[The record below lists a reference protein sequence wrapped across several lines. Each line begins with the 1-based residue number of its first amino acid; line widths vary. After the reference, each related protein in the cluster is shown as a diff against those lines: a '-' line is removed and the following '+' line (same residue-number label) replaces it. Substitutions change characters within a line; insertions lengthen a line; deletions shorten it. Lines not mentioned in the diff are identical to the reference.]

1 MKHLLYAAAGL
12 AALTFAPTGAKA
24 EDASWGCQVLLCAAS
39 QNPSWQGVPY
49 CVPPMKRLIAAMA
62 KPGFDWPICHEAK
75 AGEPGR
81 EEFEDCPAG
90 SHPTS
95 SSDGDDNG
103 LRRNEQDQ
111 CVRIVDRCENRNEF
125 SRLYGDEE
133 ANRRNR
139 ITVNVLTSGSHNDNF
154 LNRNNRYNGCKVQV
168 TSPRPRR
175 ANDWYF
181 DIPNDKGV
189 KERFWFN
196 LRT

>member
-1 MKHLLYAAAGL
+1 MKHLLSAAAGL

-39 QNPSWQGVPY
+39 QDPSWQGVPY
-49 CVPPMKRLIAAMA
+49 CVPPMKKLIAAMSR
-62 KPGFDWPICHEAK
+62 PGFDWPICHQAK

-81 EEFEDCPAG
+81 QEFEDCPAG
-90 SHPTS
+90 ARPTS
-95 SSDGDDNG
+95 SHDGNDNG
-103 LRRNEQDQ
+103 LRRRNKEDQ
-111 CVRIVDRCENRNEF
+111 CVRVVDRCENGGEYN
-125 SRLYGDEE
+125 RLYGDED
-133 ANRRNR
+133 ANQRAGVTVRSISGNSDHFGNR
-139 ITVNVLTSGSHNDNF
+139 D
-154 LNRNNRYNGCKVQV
+154 NRYNGCKVQV

-175 ANDWYF
+175 ANPWFF